1 MRASSSVLRCEEPG
15 IRPHSSP
22 GCKTSTRRT
31 EPIAIAAVVIDPS
44 SVTLGASMD
53 LLVDT
58 WNVLHQTGVLPPE
71 SSGIGLEGLIRLLGA
86 SRWRGDRIT
95 LICDGTPSPSGPGGP
110 RIAVVFTG
118 PSRSADDEIIAR
130 VKASSAAGRILVI
143 TSDREIQRTVRP
155 AGAAVMGSPEFLAAL
170 VRDGERS
177 TQPAAP
183 PAPRPSGL
191 SPDKAAKWR
200 DEFQL
205 DDQTLRALQQE
216 AEATAP
222 PGPPGPPPPPPPPEA
237 LPPTNPT
244 PRSAPSPD
252 ILPPDLLDEARRLLR
267 NRTDSS

>member
-1 MRASSSVLRCEEPG
+1 M
-15 IRPHSSP
+15 
-22 GCKTSTRRT
+22 
-31 EPIAIAAVVIDPS
+31 
-44 SVTLGASMD
+44 
-53 LLVDT
+53 
-58 WNVLHQTGVLPPE
+58 
-71 SSGIGLEGLIRLLGA
+71 
-86 SRWRGDRIT
+86 
-95 LICDGTPSPSGPGGP
+95 
-110 RIAVVFTG
+110 VFTG

-222 PGPPGPPPPPPPPEA
+222 PVPPAPQPPTAPEA
-237 LPPTNPT
+237 PPPTNPT

>member
-1 MRASSSVLRCEEPG
+1 M
-15 IRPHSSP
+15 
-22 GCKTSTRRT
+22 T
-31 EPIAIAAVVIDPS
+31 AVVAGS
-44 SVTLGASMD
+44 SNATLGVTMD

-95 LICDGTPSPSGPGGP
+95 LVCDGTPSPSGSGGP
-110 RIAVVFTG
+110 RVEVVFTG
-118 PSRSADDEIIAR
+118 PSRSADDEIVAR
-130 VKASSAAGRILVI
+130 VRASSAAGRILVI

-155 AGAAVMGSPEFLAAL
+155 AGASVMGSPEFLAAL

-177 TQPAAP
+177 TQRA
-183 PAPRPSGL
+183 APRPSGL

-205 DDQTLRALQQE
+205 DAETLRALEQE

-222 PGPPGPPPPPPPPEA
+222 QPPAAPDPPPSVEPSPPSAPPPDC
-237 LPPTNPT
+237 LPPK
-244 PRSAPSPD
+244 
-252 ILPPDLLDEARRLLR
+252 LLEEARRLLR
-267 NRTDSS
+267 NRSDPV